1 MYVTINLFLLP
12 VKEKAASIAHF
23 QMFKNVLYLFNLSK
37 ALLAGKFIGIVGKK
51 FDLFILYVYSVVI
64 FPYIF
69 LAFFVIRVPGWSIS

>member
-1 MYVTINLFLLP
+1 MFDILVVDFPSKQLKQVWYMYVTINLFLLP

-51 FDLFILYVYSVVI
+51 FDLFILSV
-64 FPYIF
+64 
-69 LAFFVIRVPGWSIS
+69 